1 MDFND
6 LDRMRAFQGQT
17 LLLAI
22 RTIRQEESGQS
33 RNWTTWQDLY
43 PKQCAGRVGWDSLRT
58 WRIPASTI
66 LLCSISEFRAHSVIC
81 TSPSKAFNTAGL
93 QIANIITDNDER
105 RQKIDKAININ
116 EVCDVNP
123 FGVEA
128 LIAAYNKGEE
138 WLDELNQYL
147 FDNYNCL
154 RAFFEKHLPDFPV
167 IQLEGTYLV
176 WVDCSA
182 LKHSSKEITDILLK
196 KGKVRVNE
204 GTLYG
209 TEGEGFIRINT
220 ACPRQQLMIGLNR
233 IKSVLTNL

>member
-1 MDFND
+1 
-6 LDRMRAFQGQT
+6 
-17 LLLAI
+17 
-22 RTIRQEESGQS
+22 
-33 RNWTTWQDLY
+33 
-43 PKQCAGRVGWDSLRT
+43 
-58 WRIPASTI
+58 
-66 LLCSISEFRAHSVIC
+66 
-81 TSPSKAFNTAGL
+81 
-93 QIANIITDNDER
+93 
-105 RQKIDKAININ
+105 
-116 EVCDVNP
+116 VNP